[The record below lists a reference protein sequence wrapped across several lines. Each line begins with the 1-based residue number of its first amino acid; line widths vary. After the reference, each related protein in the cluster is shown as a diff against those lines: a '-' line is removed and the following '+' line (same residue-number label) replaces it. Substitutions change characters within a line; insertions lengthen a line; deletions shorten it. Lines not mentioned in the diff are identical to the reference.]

1 MDRRPR
7 AQLSHYEP
15 DRVPTV
21 AMASLVY
28 GDNGV
33 GLDDPAEA
41 YHEASKL
48 YPSFCSRQ
56 MFGAVQLAAHHEL
69 QQSSQRSVKRNR
81 NLPVVGLPEPTY
93 PDVTLEQAV
102 RARRSAREFG
112 LSSLSL
118 PELATLLH
126 GAYGVNRRAVNGSG
140 QTFRSVPS
148 GGALYPLEVYCA
160 VSRVGDL
167 APGLYHFD
175 PLRSVLE
182 QYRRL
187 ESTDELTRASTY
199 PELVETC
206 AVTFLVSAMFW
217 RTRFKYGL
225 RGYRF
230 ALLEAGHV
238 VQNLVLV
245 CAALGLASVPL
256 GGFYD
261 RLVDEFLAVD
271 GVNESAL
278 YCVCVGRPREGE
290 E

>member
-1 MDRRPR
+1 MDRRSQT
-7 AQLSHYEP
+7 QLSHYEP

-28 GDNGV
+28 GEKGV

-48 YPSFCSRQ
+48 YPSFCTRQ
-56 MFGAVQLAAHHEL
+56 MLGAVQLAAHHEL
-69 QQSSQRSVKRNR
+69 QQSSLRSVKRNR
-81 NLPVVGLPEPTY
+81 SLPAIGLPEPVY
-93 PDVTLEQAV
+93 PDVTLERAV
-102 RARRSAREFG
+102 RTRRSGREFG
-112 LSSLSL
+112 LGGVSLTQ
-118 PELATLLH
+118 LATLLH
-126 GAYGVNRRAVNGSG
+126 GAYGVSSRPVNGSE

-148 GGALYPLEVYCA
+148 GGGLYPLEVYCA
-160 VSRVGDL
+160 VSRVDDV

-175 PLRSVLE
+175 PPRGVLE
-182 QYRRL
+182 EYRRL
-187 ESTDELTRASTY
+187 ESSDELVRASTY
-199 PELVETC
+199 PQLVEQC
-206 AVTFLVSAMFW
+206 AVTFLLTAMFW
-217 RTRFKYGL
+217 RTRFKYGV

-238 VQNLVLV
+238 VQNLVLI
-245 CAALGLASVPL
+245 CAALGLAAVPL

-261 RLVDEFLAVD
+261 RLVDDFLAVD

-278 YCVCVGRPREGE
+278 YCVCVGPPRNAE

>member
-1 MDRRPR
+1 MDRRSR
-7 AQLSHYEP
+7 TQLSHYEP

-28 GDNGV
+28 GEKGV

-48 YPSFCSRQ
+48 YPSFSARQ
-56 MFGAVQLAAHHEL
+56 LLGAFQLGAHREL
-69 QQSSQRSVKRNR
+69 QLSSQRSVKRNR
-81 NLPVVGLPEPTY
+81 NLPAVLLPEPEF
-93 PDVTLEQAV
+93 PAVSLEQAV
-102 RARRSAREFG
+102 LSRRSGRDFGDGG
-112 LSSLSL
+112 LSLT
-118 PELATLLH
+118 ELATILH
-126 GAYGVNRRAVNGSG
+126 AAYGVTREAREGSD

-148 GGALYPLEVYCA
+148 GGALYPLEIYCV

-167 APGLYHFD
+167 APGLYHYD
-175 PLRSVLE
+175 PLRGVLE
-182 QYRRL
+182 QQRLL
-187 ESTDELTRASTY
+187 ESMHDLVRASTY

-206 AVTFLVSAMFW
+206 AVTFVLTAMFW

-245 CAALGLASVPL
+245 AGSLGLAAVPL

-278 YCVCVGRPREGE
+278 YLACAGPPPEGRE
-290 E
+290 

>member
-1 MDRRPR
+1 
-7 AQLSHYEP
+7 
-15 DRVPTV
+15 
-21 AMASLVY
+21 MASLVY
-28 GDNGV
+28 GENGV

-48 YPSFCSRQ
+48 YPSFCTRQ

-69 QQSSQRSVKRNR
+69 QRSSQRSVKRNR
-81 NLPVVGLPEPTY
+81 HLPAVGLPEPAY

-102 RARRSAREFG
+102 RARRSGREFG
-112 LSSLSL
+112 LGSLSL

-126 GAYGVNRRAVNGSG
+126 GAYGVSSRAVNGSR

-160 VSRVGDL
+160 VFRVDDVV
-167 APGLYHFD
+167 PGLYHFD
-175 PLRSVLE
+175 PLRGVLE

-187 ESTDELTRASTY
+187 EALDELVRASTY
-199 PELVETC
+199 PEFVEQC
-206 AVTFLVSAMFW
+206 AVTFLVTAMFW

-245 CAALGLASVPL
+245 AGSLGLAAVPL

-261 RLVDEFLAVD
+261 RLVDEFLGVD

-278 YCVCVGRPREGE
+278 YLACLGRPPQGKE
-290 E
+290 